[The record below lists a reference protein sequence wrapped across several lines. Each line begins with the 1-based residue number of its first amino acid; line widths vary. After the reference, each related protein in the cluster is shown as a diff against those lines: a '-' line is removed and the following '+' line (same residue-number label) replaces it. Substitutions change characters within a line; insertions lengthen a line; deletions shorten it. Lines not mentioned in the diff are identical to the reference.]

1 MSTFV
6 QTINPTPYAV
16 FDSDTQFQS
25 DADKTVV
32 FVKRMLGDDV
42 LSVELTKK
50 MIWACF
56 ELASLEYG
64 KVINDY
70 ALKSQLA
77 NLLGQPTSSNVT
89 NTFPRQTLEFLFRQA
104 EPYSMEAG
112 VGGSYETTLGY
123 IELEAGR
130 QDYNIYRE
138 LRSSSGSLVFPNLSA
153 SQQTKLRMVEVYHF
167 NPVAAQSF
175 LLNASNITNFLA
187 TEMRYES
194 YVNSTVFYVLPI
206 FEDVLRRSML
216 EAAYRVRRSNYS
228 YSQYGPIIRIYPT
241 PSESDQPTFVSRLWI
256 RVRTLPDPLN
266 PDYGTDVS
274 GSQISDSTI
283 SGSISNPSN
292 VPFVDI
298 QYHLINSPGKQWIRD
313 YTLALATIVLGR
325 VRSKLKT
332 LPIPGAELQLDGEE
346 LITQGREDK
355 DKLLE
360 DLRAMMDDL
369 TYDKLIERE
378 ANKAELLNTQ
388 LKFLPM
394 PLGKSIFIG

>member
-1 MSTFV
+1 MSTFA

-64 KVINDY
+64 KIINDY

-112 VGGSYETTLGY
+112 VGGSYESTLGY
-123 IELEAGR
+123 IDLQSGR
-130 QDYNIYRE
+130 QDYNIYTE
-138 LRSSSGSLVFPNLSA
+138 LRDSSGSLLFPNLSA
-153 SQQTKLRMVEVYHF
+153 SLQTKLRLVEVYHF
-167 NPVAAQSF
+167 SPVAAQSF

-228 YSQYGPIIRIYPT
+228 YSQYGPIIRIYPV
-241 PSESDQPTFVSRLWI
+241 PAEGNQPTFVSRLWV
-256 RVRTLPDPLN
+256 RVRTKPDPLK
-266 PDYGTDVS
+266 PDYGSVS
-274 GSQISDSTI
+274 GSNTADSTI

-313 YTLALATIVLGR
+313 FTLALATIVLGR

-332 LPIPGAELQLDGEE
+332 LPIPGADLQLDGEE
-346 LITQGREDK
+346 LVSQGREDK
-355 DKLLE
+355 EKLLD
-360 DLRAMMDDL
+360 DLRTMMDDL
-369 TYDKLIERE
+369 TYDKLLERE
-378 ANKAELLNTQ
+378 SQKAEFLNTQ

>member
-1 MSTFV
+1 MTTFA
-6 QTINPTPYAV
+6 QTINPTPYAI
-16 FDSDTQFQS
+16 FDSDAQFQS
-25 DADKTVV
+25 DADKTVT

-50 MIWACF
+50 MVWSCF
-56 ELASLEYG
+56 EMASLEYG
-64 KVINDY
+64 KIINDY
-70 ALKSQLA
+70 ALKSQLV
-77 NLLGQPTSSNVT
+77 NLLGQPTGSSVT

-112 VGGSYETTLGY
+112 VGGSYNTILGY
-123 IELEAGR
+123 ITLENGR
-130 QDYNIYRE
+130 QDYNIYGE
-138 LRSSSGSLVFPNLSA
+138 LRNTSGTLLFPNLSA
-153 SQQTKLRMVEVYHF
+153 SQQTKLRMVEIYHF
-167 NPVAAQSF
+167 SPVAAQHF
-175 LLNASNITNFLA
+175 LLNASNVTNFLA
-187 TEMRYES
+187 TEMKYES

-206 FEDVLRRSML
+206 FEDVLRRGML
-216 EAAYRVRRSNYS
+216 DAAYRLRRSNYS
-228 YSQYGPIIRIYPT
+228 YSQYGPIIRIFPVPT
-241 PSESDQPTFVSRLWI
+241 SESPGFVDKLWI
-256 RVRTLPDPLN
+256 RVRTMPDPLN
-266 PDYGTDVS
+266 PDYGSVS
-274 GSQISDSTI
+274 GSQISDSTV

-346 LITQGREDK
+346 LVTQGREDK
-355 DKLLE
+355 QKLID
-360 DLRAMMDDL
+360 DLKALMDDL

-378 ANKAELLNTQ
+378 ANKAQQLNQQ

-394 PLGKSIFIG
+394 PLGKSIFVG